1 MLLTKPSNFLVQKS
15 SIPLE
20 SSNRNQIQHA
30 SFLKTS
36 QNARIVMM
44 MM

>member
-20 SSNRNQIQHA
+20 SSNRIQIQHA